1 MKIALV
7 VGRANVHEGVP
18 FYVSALA
25 TALAYNHEV
34 TIFSASFEGLEKGD
48 IRHRRVWT
56 IGRSG
61 IVFLVTFIIGV
72 TLLLWWARF
81 IQRANFDVIH
91 SHFIWVPFFAQVI
104 TSHYCEREAIL
115 AMERWGKKS
124 LRPSLYKKIH
134 QNVWALIEKRQF
146 RKSGRKPI
154 IAVSHSLKAD
164 LIRHYGSEEG
174 PIHVVLGGVDPLKHS
189 RNEISSIRSHIRV
202 QHGLTDDDLLL
213 LLLGGDWER
222 KGVAPAIEV
231 LSKLTNSKTS
241 LIVVGSGDQANYS
254 ALAES
259 FGLSGRV
266 IFPGP
271 QREVWRYYAAG
282 DIFILPTLYESFGLS
297 ILEAMA
303 AGLPVVVS
311 SAAGAAELIKDG
323 VNGLLLE
330 DPTDVCELATK
341 LEPLLADASLRRRL
355 GEEAQATA
363 GQYSWSL
370 VAKQTVDIYKD
381 LLVTGA
387 AGESDRLQMK

>member
-25 TALAYNHEV
+25 TVLAYNHEV
-34 TIFSASFEGLEKGD
+34 TIFSSSFEGLEKGD
-48 IRHRRVWT
+48 IRQRRVWT
-56 IGRSG
+56 IGGSS
-61 IVFLVTFIIGV
+61 IVFDATFIISV
-72 TLLLWWARF
+72 TLLLWWAKF
-81 IQRANFDVIH
+81 IKRADFDIIH
-91 SHFIWVPFFAQVI
+91 SHFIWVPFFAQVV

-115 AMERWGKKS
+115 AMDRQGKGLPRAS
-124 LRPSLYKKIH
+124 LSKKFH
-134 QNVWALIEKRQF
+134 RNRQALIEKRQF
-146 RKSGRKPI
+146 GKSGRKPI

-164 LIRHYGSEEG
+164 LIRHYGSAGG
-174 PIHVVLGGVDPLKHS
+174 PIYVVHGGVHPTRHS
-189 RNEISSIRSHIRV
+189 GNEISSIRSHIRV

-213 LLLGGDWER
+213 LLVGGDWER
-222 KGVAPAIEV
+222 KGVAAALEA
-231 LSKLTNSKTS
+231 LSKLTNSKSS
-241 LIVVGSGDQANYS
+241 LIVVGSGDQAYYS
-254 ALAES
+254 AFAENL
-259 FGLSGRV
+259 GMSGRV

-271 QREVWRYYAAG
+271 QREVWRYYAAS

-303 AGLPVVVS
+303 TGLPVVVS

-330 DPTDVCELATK
+330 DPTDVCELATT

-355 GEEAQATA
+355 GKEAQATA

-370 VAKQTVDIYKD
+370 VAQQTVDIYKD
-381 LLVTGA
+381 LLVTEA
-387 AGESDRLQMK
+387 AGESGRLQKK